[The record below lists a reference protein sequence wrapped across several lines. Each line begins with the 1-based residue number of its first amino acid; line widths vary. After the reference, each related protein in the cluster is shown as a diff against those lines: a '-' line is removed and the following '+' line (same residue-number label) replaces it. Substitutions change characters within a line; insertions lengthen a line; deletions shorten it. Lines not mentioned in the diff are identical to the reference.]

1 MRCQEEGGGSDG
13 LERRVSSV
21 RWGMGRFWTETFP
34 GPSKTTA
41 SMDMV

>member
-1 MRCQEEGGGSDG
+1 M
-13 LERRVSSV
+13 ERGFPSV
-21 RWGMGRFWTETFP
+21 RFGMGRFWTETFP